1 MQIVIDIPR
10 KIYER
15 IRAEGGHGC
24 FNMWYDNNNI
34 VTKAVYNGTPLPK
47 GHGRL
52 GDIDGI
58 ADYFREVRRKLKAS
72 DYKTA
77 SEFHTRDNMLLN
89 TEQFIRT
96 CGIIEADKEVADD
109 K

>member
-1 MQIVIDIPR
+1 MQIVIEIDELSYEVTLMLVKAGEGSAADI
-10 KIYER
+10 
-15 IRAEGGHGC
+15 
-24 FNMWYDNNNI
+24 
-34 VTKAVYNGTPLPK
+34 AVANGTPLPK

-96 CGIIEADKEVADD
+96 CGIIEADKEVSDAEQPTE
-109 K
+109 

>member
-1 MQIVIDIPR
+1 MKIVIDIPDQKYKWIIENPQTYADELHDAIR
-10 KIYER
+10 K
-15 IRAEGGHGC
+15 
-24 FNMWYDNNNI
+24 
-34 VTKAVYNGTPLPK
+34 GTPLPK

-77 SEFHTRDNMLLN
+77 IEFHTRDNMLLN

-96 CGIIEADKEVADD
+96 CGIIEADKEVSDADSD
-109 K
+109 

>member
-1 MQIVIDIPR
+1 MQIVIEIDELSYEVTLMLVKAGEGSAADI
-10 KIYER
+10 
-15 IRAEGGHGC
+15 
-24 FNMWYDNNNI
+24 
-34 VTKAVYNGTPLPK
+34 AVANGIPLPK

-96 CGIIEADKEVADD
+96 CGIIEADKGDADAEQPTE
-109 K
+109 

>member
-1 MQIVIDIPR
+1 MQIVIEIPDEYLSID
-10 KIYER
+10 KTIIEMLEDM
-15 IRAEGGHGC
+15 AKDGV
-24 FNMWYDNNNI
+24 
-34 VTKAVYNGTPLPK
+34 VTPCTPLPK

-96 CGIIEADKEVADD
+96 CGIIEADKEGADQ
-109 K
+109 

>member
-1 MQIVIDIPR
+1 MQIIVTIDD
-10 KIYER
+10 KFYER
-15 IRAEGGHGC
+15 IKRLEPHSDT
-24 FNMWYDNNNI
+24 MLDRLMQ
-34 VTKAVYNGTPLPK
+34 AVQRGTPLPK

-58 ADYFREVRRKLKAS
+58 ADYFREVRRQLKAS

-109 K
+109 KS